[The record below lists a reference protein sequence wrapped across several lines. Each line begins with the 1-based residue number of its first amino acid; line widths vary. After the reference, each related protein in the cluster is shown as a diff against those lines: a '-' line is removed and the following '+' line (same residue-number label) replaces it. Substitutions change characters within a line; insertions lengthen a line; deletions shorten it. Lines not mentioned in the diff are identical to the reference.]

1 MERPKASGDSYLK
14 ALGWMSVQQEDEAR
28 SELELPFRTI
38 RVPRQKKMEG
48 RMADQTSRPT
58 SGAAA
63 SG

>member
-38 RVPRQKKMEG
+38 RVPRQKMEG
-48 RMADQTSRPT
+48 RRADRTPKPT